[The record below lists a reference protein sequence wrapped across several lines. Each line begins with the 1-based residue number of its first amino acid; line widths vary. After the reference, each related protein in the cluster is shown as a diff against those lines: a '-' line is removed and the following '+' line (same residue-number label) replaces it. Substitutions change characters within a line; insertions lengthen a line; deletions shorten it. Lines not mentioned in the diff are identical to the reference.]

1 MPHMNPSTIKPY
13 YRGSKVGPDGNW
25 FAFAD
30 RPSGSVLKIET
41 LMIHNPLT
49 YDELIIQLAT
59 GNVNNIWMKSK
70 IPPNTTLC
78 AVMAEA
84 PYYVTVA
91 DDLYIKVEMSD
102 GGSTNTEIV
111 GVHCAGLEVIS

>member
-1 MPHMNPSTIKPY
+1 MPHMNPTTIKPY
-13 YRGSKVGPDGNW
+13 YRAATVGPDGSF

-41 LMIHNPLT
+41 LMIFNSMQ
-49 YDELIIQLAT
+49 YDEIIIELAT
-59 GNVNNIWMKSK
+59 ANINNVWMKSK

-84 PYYVTVA
+84 PYYVPSA
-91 DDLYIKVEMSD
+91 DNLYIKVVMSD
-102 GGSTNTEIV
+102 GGSTNTEIIN
-111 GVHCAGLEVIS
+111 VHCAGLEIIS

>member
-13 YRGSKVGPDGNW
+13 YRGATVAPDGNF

-30 RPSGSVLKIET
+30 RPSGSALKIET
-41 LMIHNPLT
+41 LMIHNSLT
-49 YDELIIQLAT
+49 YDELIISLAT
-59 GNVNNIWMKSK
+59 GNVNNVWMKSK

-84 PYYVTVA
+84 PYYVPAA
-91 DDLYIKVEMSD
+91 DDLYIKA
-102 GGSTNTEIV
+102 EIV
-111 GVHCAGLEVIS
+111 DGASSATESIGVHCAGLEVIS